1 MGRTSI
7 VLRVNEAAPNQ
18 HDCVDD
24 GQIKMTELDGIQ
36 TFTARQLIV
45 AGNALEI
52 PCANLDTQCL
62 MRDEERDKVLR
73 GKHMWIKYVVSG
85 YFWEHRSFDR
95 IEKKPD
101 EHRHDDHDAAD
112 FPEGADPVFRGLVRR
127 AVKFSQ
133 YVFTNLSAQEHKR
146 PVSWLFPDVA
156 SIKHSCDPNCHFD
169 KLQDRAENGICRL
182 TVLKQMNPGDEI
194 TIDWHIFSDKRIKV
208 MIEFGDHCTTED
220 CIKCASQAQKRAK

>member
-36 TFTARQLIV
+36 TFTARQLIL

-52 PCANLDTQCL
+52 PCANLDTQYL

-73 GKHMWIKYVVSG
+73 GRHTWIKYVESG
-85 YFWEHRSFDR
+85 DFWEHRLFDR

-101 EHRHDDHDAAD
+101 EH
-112 FPEGADPVFRGLVRR
+112 PLVRR

-133 YVFTNLSAQEHKR
+133 EVFTRVWDQEHKC
-146 PVSWLFPDVA
+146 PIPWLFPDVA

-194 TIDWHIFSDKRIKV
+194 TIDWHDLSDQRTKE